1 MKKVL
6 TAGCALGV
14 LAIGSLGVPAF
25 AQVVVEEAQDVDV
38 TDSEV
43 PLDNLIV
50 VTATRRAESLQDV
63 PIAVTALSGEVLDD
77 AGIGSVEALA
87 AIAPSVTFT
96 QSSNDQNN
104 SINIRGIGTSV
115 FSQGVEPSVSVVV
128 DDVVLARQAMGFQDL
143 VDIER
148 VEVLRGPQ
156 STLFGKNASAGVIS
170 VTTKAPSRDFTVMA
184 DATYAEGG
192 EYAVR
197 GSVSGPI
204 GEMFGVRLTGYY
216 KEFDGHIDNADGR
229 DLNGYQNWGIRGKLQ
244 FQPDPD
250 FTYTLIADYRKS
262 EQDCCIYTV
271 RDTSGA
277 LGAAANGRLD
287 RLLLPVVAGR
297 ENADSNVNAPV
308 FNDSDQFGL
317 SGKAEI
323 ELGSGYSLVSISAFR
338 DYDFENNLDVDNLP
352 LEEPQPGIITFDLN
366 SGTTKINQIS
376 QEVRLVSPEGPPF
389 DFILGGYAF
398 ILDLDRTFQR
408 RFEIAIP
415 IGPNILRIN
424 QSGRFEADVTTT
436 NLAVFGSTN
445 VYLTDELTVFG
456 GLRFIREDLDYT
468 LLRDP
473 ANVLQPGDRPFG
485 GTVGTFA
492 AFDDETDD
500 EAITGDIGVRYE
512 VTPDILAYGRYARG
526 YKGRGIDVGIGTPA
540 NVEPIEA
547 ETSDAYELGIKSTFL
562 GGDVIVNLAA
572 FQTDYDNFQEQAT
585 VLLTDSDDILNA
597 ETRLTNVGSVRTR
610 GIELE
615 ALVRPTD
622 NLFLQGG
629 VSYTDA
635 TITSFPNASC
645 FFGQTVA
652 QGCVPVTLND
662 RGTADPTDDVIVNL
676 QNLSGGELPNSPDWR
691 ITGLIRQS
699 FDLTSDV
706 EAYGQVSG
714 RYQSSVNY
722 SLNGD
727 PRATQGAYAIV
738 NLAVGAE
745 FNDGAIGASVFVNNV
760 FDQFYASNIFGDPL
774 FAGVVSQYVPRD
786 FARYFGVRAFVRY

>member
-204 GEMFGVRLTGYY
+204 GEMFGARMTGYY

-244 FQPDPD
+244 FQPDPG

-436 NLAVFGSTN
+436 NLAIFGSTN

-456 GLRFIREDLDYT
+456 GLRLIREDLDYT

-473 ANVLQPGDRPFG
+473 ANVLQSGDRPFG

-676 QNLSGGELPNSPDWR
+676 QDLSGGELPNSPDWR

-738 NLAVGAE
+738 NLALGAE